1 MLWRVRNSRDRLAS
15 RPDENRD
22 VSTRRLS
29 QSVFRLN
36 YIGTFYIGVGDQF
49 DDERRLVC
57 ETRELPDRPDGGSLS
72 FLPLFGRHVL
82 A

>member
-1 MLWRVRNSRDRLAS
+1 MLWRMRNSRGRLAS

-22 VSTRRLS
+22 ALTRQPSR
-29 QSVFRLN
+29 SVFRLS

-49 DDERRLVC
+49 DDERRLVR

-72 FLPLFGRHVL
+72 FLALYGRHVV